1 MEFFKCPIFSVFPN
15 KSYYIKIKNNKMFGK
30 YYDNR
35 VHPHFVHT
43 YTRVP
48 YLDSQIFDLETH
60 ALKLSRKTKIRTE
73 KATQGS

>member
-1 MEFFKCPIFSVFPN
+1 
-15 KSYYIKIKNNKMFGK
+15 MFGK

-60 ALKLSRKTKIRTE
+60 ALKLSRKTKIRTD
-73 KATQGS
+73 KATQGIS

>member
-1 MEFFKCPIFSVFPN
+1 
-15 KSYYIKIKNNKMFGK
+15 MFGK
-30 YYDNR
+30 HYDNR

-60 ALKLSRKTKIRTE
+60 ALKLSRKTKIRTD
-73 KATQGS
+73 KAT